1 MPKGQG
7 GGRCRR
13 GAGSATAREFHG
25 VVLEVLF
32 GLAKGIPE
40 YGFRQVA
47 MLGKARIVGLGESA
61 GMFLKQTIDALRVV
75 IQHNLIEG
83 DCREDGIV
91 GRYDDPK
98 T

>member
-1 MPKGQG
+1 
-7 GGRCRR
+7 
-13 GAGSATAREFHG
+13 
-25 VVLEVLF
+25 
-32 GLAKGIPE
+32 
-40 YGFRQVA
+40 
-47 MLGKARIVGLGESA
+47 MLGEARIVGLGESA

-98 T
+98 TRREQFADPFQFQIRRRGRWRGVRRQLCGPCSGVGDS